1 MNTTDEK
8 TIQLIDSV
16 KNGERAAFS
25 ELIGQYRPLLLSLTS
40 RFTEEGVGPLDNQ
53 EMFAEAALSFYRAV
67 LRYEPSR
74 AVSFGAYAKVCVT
87 HALISEYRKNRKD
100 HSLQITSLD
109 ELQENGAHFYGLEEE
124 NNDPAFSLIK
134 QEEIE
139 DLYQRAVACLS
150 SYEAAVFDRYIKGYS
165 QKQIAFELSKSEKS
179 VSNAIGR
186 MLAKLRAELR

>member
-8 TIQLIDSV
+8 TIQLINSV

-40 RFTEEGVGPLDNQ
+40 RFTEGGGPLDNQ
-53 EMFAEAALSFYRAV
+53 EMFAEAALGFYRAV

-74 AVSFGAYAKVCVT
+74 EVSFGAYAKVCVT
-87 HALISEYRKNRKD
+87 HALISEYRKSRKD
-100 HSLQITSLD
+100 HSLQIASLD
-109 ELQENGAHFYGLEEE
+109 ELQENGALFYGLEEE
-124 NNDPAFSLIK
+124 NNDPAFPLIK

-150 SYEAAVFDRYIKGYS
+150 SYEAAVFDKYIKGYS
-165 QKQIAFELSKSEKS
+165 QKQIALELKKNEKS

-186 MLAKLRAELR
+186 MLVKLRAELR

>member
-25 ELIGQYRPLLLSLTS
+25 ELIGQYRPLLLSLTA
-40 RFTEEGVGPLDNQ
+40 RFTEGGGPLDNQ

-74 AVSFGAYAKVCVT
+74 DVSFGAYAKVCVT
-87 HALISEYRKNRKD
+87 HALISEYRKCRKD

-109 ELQENGAHFYGLEEE
+109 ELQENGSLFYGLEEE
-124 NNDPAFSLIK
+124 NNDPAFPLIK

-150 SYEAAVFDRYIKGYS
+150 SYEAAVFDKYIKGYS
-165 QKQIAFELSKSEKS
+165 QKQIAFELKKSEKS

-186 MLAKLRAELR
+186 MLVKLRAELR

>member
-25 ELIGQYRPLLLSLTS
+25 ELVGRYRPLLLSLTS
-40 RFTEEGVGPLDNQ
+40 RFTEGGEPLDNQ

-67 LRYEPSR
+67 LHYEPSR
-74 AVSFGAYAKVCVT
+74 TVSFGAYAKVCVT
-87 HALISEYRKNRKD
+87 HALITEYRKNRKD

-109 ELQENGAHFYGLEEE
+109 ELQENGALFYGLEEE
-124 NNDPAFSLIK
+124 NNDPAVPLIK

-150 SYEAAVFDRYIKGYS
+150 SYEAAVFDKYIKGYS

-186 MLAKLRAELR
+186 MLAKLRAELH

>member
-1 MNTTDEK
+1 MNKTDEK

-40 RFTEEGVGPLDNQ
+40 RFAEGGVPLDNQ

-74 AVSFGAYAKVCVT
+74 AVSFGAYAKICVT

-109 ELQENGAHFYGLEEE
+109 ELQESGALFGSEEE

-139 DLYQRAVACLS
+139 DLYHRAVACLS
-150 SYEAAVFDRYIKGYS
+150 SYEAAVFDKYIKGYS

>member
-8 TIQLIDSV
+8 TLQLIEAV
-16 KNGERAAFS
+16 KSGERAAFS
-25 ELIGQYRPLLLSLTS
+25 ELIGQYRPLLLSLAS
-40 RFTEEGVGPLDNQ
+40 RFTEGAGPLVNQ

-87 HALISEYRKNRKD
+87 HALITEYRKNRKD

-109 ELQENGAHFYGLEEE
+109 ELQENGALFYGSEEE

-134 QEEIE
+134 QEEID
-139 DLYQRAVACLS
+139 DLYHKAVACLS
-150 SYEAAVFDRYIKGYS
+150 PYEVAVFDKYIKGYS
-165 QKQIAFELSKSEKS
+165 QKQIALELSKSEKS

-186 MLAKLRAELR
+186 MLVKLRAELR